1 MKTKRFPIFTSAL
14 NAATSA
20 INAAS
25 GVFHELALPETGEHS
40 FRFRLA
46 AYGEYPVEDVSGKS
60 IVQVVDRQAAETMAA
75 NYGSVVGKLANFFR
89 GVPMFEGHADDAAWL
104 AKNPG
109 HRASAVARIKEIS
122 PEDDGIYVTAALNSD
137 GIDLLGGDAP
147 KYTGQSPY
155 WRLSEIPGRPG
166 CFRPILLWSVALTNN
181 PNIMT
186 NTIALNSL
194 QGMAAEI
201 PDLSQTA
208 DTGET
213 ETTDNEDMKL
223 TPEALAALGFAP
235 DADPS
240 NEEISAAIVK
250 MLGDKATAEADKA
263 AAVGETAAVNSRLS
277 LVETE
282 LNLVRGTAVDTVIT
296 DAINSGRITDA
307 DKPAW
312 TAALNSSFVSESAK
326 LKTLMPVL
334 NTSNKVADLAGRRD
348 ALVTDAANAAGR
360 ITEGVTAFATEKG
373 MDITTAAG
381 WTKAYDACRAAKP
394 ELFAKG

>member
-1 MKTKRFPIFTSAL
+1 MKTKRSNMFTSAM

-60 IVQVVDRQAAETMAA
+60 IIQVVDRQAAETMAA

-89 GVPMFEGHADDAAWL
+89 GIPMFEGHADDAAWL

-109 HRASAVARIKEIS
+109 HKASAVARIKSIE
-122 PEDDGIYVTAALNSD
+122 PADDGIYVTAALNSD
-137 GIDLLGGDAP
+137 GEALLGGDAP

-155 WRLSEIPGRPG
+155 WRLSEIPGRAG
-166 CFRPILLWSVALTNN
+166 HFRPILLWSVALTNN

-194 QGMAAEI
+194 QGMAEDIPEI
-201 PDLSQTA
+201 SPTA

-213 ETTDNEDMKL
+213 DNTEIEMKL

-240 NEEISAAIVK
+240 SDEISAAIVQMIGEKAEAEAK
-250 MLGDKATAEADKA
+250 MATAEEVTIA
-263 AAVGETAAVNSRLS
+263 ANSRLT

-296 DAINSGRITDA
+296 EAINTGRITDA

-312 TAALNSSFVSESAK
+312 TAALNTSFATESAK

-334 NTSNKVADLAGRRD
+334 NTANRVDLGGRRE
-348 ALVTDAANAAGR
+348 AAFTDAANAAGR

>member
-1 MKTKRFPIFTSAL
+1 MKTKRSNIFTSAM

-46 AYGEYPVEDVSGKS
+46 AYGEYPVEDVGGKS
-60 IVQVVDRQAAETMAA
+60 IIQVVDRQAAETMAA

-89 GVPMFEGHADDAAWL
+89 GIPMFEGHADDAAWL

-109 HRASAVARIKEIS
+109 HKASAVARIKSIE
-122 PEDDGIYVTAALNSD
+122 PADDGIYVTAALNSD
-137 GIDLLGGDAP
+137 GEALLGGDAP

-166 CFRPILLWSVALTNN
+166 HFRPILLWSVALTNN

-194 QGMAAEI
+194 QGMAEDI
-201 PDLSQTA
+201 PELSPTA

-213 ETTDNEDMKL
+213 ENTDTEMKL

-240 NEEISAAIVK
+240 SEEISAAIVQ
-250 MLGDKATAEADKA
+250 MLGEKAEAEAKMATAE
-263 AAVGETAAVNSRLS
+263 ETTTAANSRLT

-296 DAINSGRITDA
+296 EAINTGRITEA

-312 TAALNSSFVSESAK
+312 TAALNTSFATESAK
-326 LKTLMPVL
+326 LQTLMPVL
-334 NTSNKVADLAGRRD
+334 NTANKVDLGGRRE
-348 ALVTDAANAAGR
+348 AAFTDAANAAGR
-360 ITEGVTAFATEKG
+360 ITEGVTAYATEKG
-373 MDITTAAG
+373 MDITSAAG

>member
-1 MKTKRFPIFTSAL
+1 MKTKRIPLFTTAL
-14 NAATSA
+14 NAATHA
-20 INAAS
+20 MNAAS
-25 GVFHELALPETGEHS
+25 GVFHELALPETGAQS

-60 IVQVVDRQAAETMAA
+60 ITQVVDRQAAETMAA

-89 GVPMFEGHADDAAWL
+89 GIPMFEGHADDAAWL

-109 HRASAVARIKEIS
+109 HKASAVARIKSIE
-122 PEDDGIYVTAALNSD
+122 PEADGIYVTAALNSD
-137 GIDLLGGDAP
+137 GEELLGGDAP

-194 QGMAAEI
+194 QGVADALPS
-201 PDLSQTA
+201 PDSQA
-208 DTGET
+208 DTGAT
-213 ETTDNEDMKL
+213 ETKEKDMKL
-223 TPEALAALGFAP
+223 TPEALAALGLAP
-235 DADPS
+235 DAMPS
-240 NEEISAAIVK
+240 SDEISAAIVK

-263 AAVGETAAVNSRLS
+263 TAVGETAAVNSRLS

-296 DAINSGRITDA
+296 EAINTGRITEA
-307 DKPAW
+307 DKPGW
-312 TAALNSSFVSESAK
+312 TAALNTSFATEASK

-334 NTSNKVADLAGRRD
+334 NTTNRMNLGGRREV
-348 ALVTDAANAAGR
+348 AITDAANAASR
-360 ITEGVTAFATEKG
+360 ITEGVTAYAVEKG
-373 MDITTAAG
+373 IDITTATG
-381 WTKAYDACRAAKP
+381 WTRAYDACRAAKP
-394 ELFAKG
+394 ELFTKS

>member
-1 MKTKRFPIFTSAL
+1 MKRKRIPIFTAAM
-14 NAATSA
+14 NAATTA

-25 GVFHELALPETGEHS
+25 GVFHELALPETGEHL

-46 AYGEYPVEDVSGKS
+46 AYGEYPVDDVNGRA
-60 IVQVVDRQAAETMAA
+60 ITQVVDRQAAETMAV

-109 HRASAVARIKEIS
+109 HRASAVARIKTIE
-122 PEDDGIYVTAALNSD
+122 PGEDGVYATAALNSD
-137 GIDLLGGDAP
+137 GVDLLGGDAP

-194 QGMAAEI
+194 QGVADA
-201 PDLSQTA
+201 DLSPA
-208 DTGET
+208 TGET
-213 ETTDNEDMKL
+213 ENPETTEIEMKL
-223 TPEALAALGFAP
+223 TPEALQALGFAP
-235 DADPS
+235 DAAPTP
-240 NEEISAAIVK
+240 EEVSAAIVK
-250 MLGDKATAEADKA
+250 MLSDKAEAEGKMATAE
-263 AAVGETAAVNSRLS
+263 EQTTAANSRLS

-282 LNLVRGTAVDTVIT
+282 LNLIRGTAVDTVIAAAVST
-296 DAINSGRITDA
+296 GRITEA

-312 TAALNSSFVSESAK
+312 TTALNTSFQSESAK
-326 LKTLMPVL
+326 LAALMPVL
-334 NTSNKVADLAGRRD
+334 NTQNRVADLGARRE
-348 ALVTDAANAAGR
+348 AHITDAANAAGR
-360 ITEGVTAFATEKG
+360 ITEGVTAFALEKSI
-373 MDITTAAG
+373 DITTAAG
-381 WTKAYDACRAAKP
+381 WTKAYDACRIAKP

>member
-1 MKTKRFPIFTSAL
+1 MKTKRSNIFTAAL
-14 NAATSA
+14 NAASSA

-25 GVFHELALPETGEHS
+25 GVFQELSLPETGEHT

-46 AYGEYPVEDVSGKS
+46 AYGEYPVEDVDGKS
-60 IVQVVDRQAAETMAA
+60 IIQVVDRKAAETMAA
-75 NYGSVVGKLANFFR
+75 NYGSLVGKLANFFR
-89 GVPMFEGHADDAAWL
+89 GIPMFEGHADDAAWL

-109 HRASAVARIKEIS
+109 HRASAVARIKSIE

-137 GIDLLGGDAP
+137 GVDLLGGDAP
-147 KYTGQSPY
+147 KYTGQSPF

-166 CFRPILLWSVALTNN
+166 HFRPILLWSVALTNN

-194 QGMAAEI
+194 QGV
-201 PDLSQTA
+201 A
-208 DTGET
+208 DEDPSPNADPGET
-213 ETTDNEDMKL
+213 ETKDNNDMKL

-235 DADPS
+235 EADPS
-240 NEEISAAIVK
+240 TEEISAAIVK
-250 MLGDKATAEADKA
+250 MFSDKGTAETDMANMKVEKD
-263 AAVGETAAVNSRLS
+263 AVNSRLK

-296 DAINSGRITDA
+296 DAINAGRITEA

-312 TAALNSSFVSESAK
+312 TAALNSSFATEAAK

-334 NTSNKVADLAGRRD
+334 NTENQVINLGRRD
-348 ALVTDAANAAGR
+348 LTVTDAANAANAIR
-360 ITEGVTAFATEKG
+360 CGVTAFALEKG
-373 MDITTAAG
+373 IDITTGPG
-381 WTKAYDACRAAKP
+381 WTRAFDACRAAKP
-394 ELFAKG
+394 ELFTKS